1 MGVDAAALRAMTATE
16 TAAAIASGTVSATDA
31 VEASLSRIDELDGE
45 LNAVCVRLDDQARE
59 AASAADAKKAAG
71 EPLGPLHGVPMT
83 IKEGIDIAGTPS
95 TWGFA
100 DRANHSA
107 DHDATV
113 VSRLKAAGAICVGK
127 TNVPVA
133 LADWQ
138 SNNPV
143 YGRTRNPWDTDR
155 TPGGSSGG
163 SAVSLAAGYVS
174 VEVGSDIGGS
184 LRDPAHFCGVTA
196 HKPTYGIVPLTGHAL
211 DTNLRPVDLSVVG
224 PMARSAAD
232 LPMLLDL
239 MAGPDGSEATG
250 YRLELP
256 PPRRGSLFGLR
267 VAVVTEE
274 SVCAVSPDVQA
285 SIRAAADAAAEQGAH
300 VETVTLPVDTAYSHD
315 VYIRLLRSAIPAGH
329 SAADAEKIRAQALR
343 EATSPNT
350 TTWRTR
356 VNLAS
361 TMPHSEWMAADL
373 ERSELRRA
381 WAAFF
386 DQYDVVLCPA
396 APTPAWPH
404 DDADRF
410 DRTIDI
416 GDSRTIGYYEQL
428 FWAGISTLVY
438 LPSTVI
444 AGAPNESGLP
454 IGLQLIGPHF
464 GDRTTMQA
472 AISLES
478 ALSAAG
484 TGGYRAPL
492 P

>member
-1 MGVDAAALRAMTATE
+1 MTATE
-16 TAAAIASGTVSATDA
+16 TAAAIASGAITATEA
-31 VEASLSRIDELDGE
+31 VEASLARIDELDGE
-45 LNAVCVRLDDQARE
+45 LNAVCVRLDDQAR
-59 AASAADAKKAAG
+59 AAAATADQRQQAG

-83 IKEGIDIAGTPS
+83 IKEGIDVAGTPS
-95 TWGFA
+95 TWGFE

-107 DHDATV
+107 DADATV
-113 VSRLKAAGAICVGK
+113 VARLKDAGAICIGK

-143 YGRTRNPWDTDR
+143 YGRTRNPWDPER

-163 SAVSLAAGYVS
+163 SAVSLAAGYAS

-196 HKPTYGIVPLTGHAL
+196 HKPTYGIIPLTGHAL
-211 DTNLRPVDLSVVG
+211 DTNLRPIDLSVVG
-224 PMARSAAD
+224 PMARSASD
-232 LPMLLDL
+232 LPLLFDT
-239 MAGPDGSEATG
+239 MAGPDGSDATG
-250 YRLELP
+250 MRLDLP

-267 VAVVTEE
+267 IAVVTEE
-274 SVCAVSPDVQA
+274 SVCAVSPEVQA
-285 SIRAAADAAAEQGAH
+285 TITAAAAVAEAQGAH
-300 VETVTLPVDTAYSHD
+300 VDTVALPVDTAYSHD
-315 VYIRLLRSAIPAGH
+315 VYIRLLRSAIPAGF
-329 SAADAEKIRAQALR
+329 SPDEAAKVRAQALR

-350 TTWRTR
+350 TTWRTK

-373 ERSELRRA
+373 ERSDLRRS
-381 WAAFF
+381 WAQFF
-386 DQYDVVLCPA
+386 ESYDIVLCPA

-444 AGAPNESGLP
+444 AGAPSETGLP
-454 IGLQLIGPHF
+454 IGVQLIGPHL

-472 AISLES
+472 AIALETAMS
-478 ALSAAG
+478 DTGAG
-484 TGGYRAPL
+484 GFRAPR